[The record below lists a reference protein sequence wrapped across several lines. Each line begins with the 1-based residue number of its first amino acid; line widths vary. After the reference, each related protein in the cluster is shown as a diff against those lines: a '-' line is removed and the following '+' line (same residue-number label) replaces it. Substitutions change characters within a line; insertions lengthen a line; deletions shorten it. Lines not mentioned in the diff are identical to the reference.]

1 MRNFDKVSTPVE
13 RIKEALQL
21 RGMKQS
27 ELAAT
32 GIPRHSRLIYNIGG
46 RMN

>member
-1 MRNFDKVSTPVE
+1 MRNFDKVATPAE

-21 RGMKQS
+21 RGMKQA

-32 GIPRHSRLIYNIGG
+32 GTPRHSRLILI
-46 RMN
+46 